1 MRGDLHDLEL
11 AVRELPGV
19 SFVGLRREEDAVRA
33 VQVVTSDATVR
44 DALREQVRGLLV
56 RHLGESD
63 VQVEVRVSGA
73 PVGPLAVEE
82 ALSGDDRVRNVLAER
97 GPRGELR
104 RLIVT
109 TDGDTEAAELVRG
122 TGRTRLPDRRLGP

>member
-19 SFVGLRREEDAVRA
+19 SFVGLRYEEDAVRT
-33 VQVVTSDATVR
+33 VQVVASDPTAR
-44 DALREQVRGLLV
+44 DALREQVRGLLG

-63 VQVEVRVSGA
+63 VQVEVRVAGA
-73 PVGPLAVEE
+73 PTGPLAVEE
-82 ALSGDDRVRNVLAER
+82 ALAGHERVTDVVVER

-104 RLIVT
+104 RLTVT
-109 TDGDTEAAELVRG
+109 TDDDTPAADLVRG
-122 TGRTRLPDRRLGP
+122 TGRTSLPDRRLGP